1 MQTLRSR
8 AARSV
13 GGTRSAHWRTG
24 SGTDPATWTHSG
36 VWSARTRTPTP
47 SATWSMGPASSRTK
61 HRHPC
66 PPPPTTTYVCRLWE
80 GRAHLRSSPQFC
92 HRRQERKTGDGTAPP
107 TCRAAWRSGVSGTH
121 TVAHIRATVTHAV
134 LPDTVPR
141 RHIFGSRRGERG
153 TVPHRPSGPASLPKL
168 FFTSDCPTSGN
179 SSSHRGD
186 RRGAAPRR
194 GDLKYNDHPDC
205 VC

>member
-36 VWSARTRTPTP
+36 VWSARTRTPRP

-134 LPDTVPR
+134 LHTRYSSPSVRFWQPT
-141 RHIFGSRRGERG
+141 ERNG
-153 TVPHRPSGPASLPKL
+153 ARCPTGPASLSKL

-186 RRGAAPRR
+186 RRGAAPPAGR
-194 GDLKYNDHPDC
+194 PEIQ
-205 VC
+205 